1 MKRETAERL
10 IDVCFTMAT
19 ILFILSALSAVLAV
33 STRAEAVE
41 PEPVIVE
48 TVPEKEAR
56 VSFYCNCPICCG
68 KWYTPEAIGKAGVP
82 LEEGKHCAATKDIP
96 LGATVEVEGYG
107 KFIVADRVA
116 DWVYEKYGTTID
128 VFMGADHDGAVRN
141 GVRNCEVIIGCL
153 DSKI

>member
-48 TVPEKEAR
+48 TVPEKESLGVFEITA
-56 VSFYCNCPICCG
+56 YCPCETCCG
-68 KWYTPEAIGKAGVP
+68 AWADGIAYTGGLAT
-82 LEEGKHCAATKDIP
+82 EGQTIAVDPAVIP
-96 LGATVEVEGYG
+96 LGSVVEINGRQYIAEDIGGGING
-107 KFIVADRVA
+107 K
-116 DWVYEKYGTTID
+116 EID
-128 VFMGADHDGAVRN
+128 LFFCSHEDALEWGRQMHEAYLV
-141 GVRNCEVIIGCL
+141 
-153 DSKI
+153 K

>member
-48 TVPEKEAR
+48 AVPEKEYLGVFSCTA
-56 VSFYCNCPICCG
+56 YCPCSQCCG
-68 KWYTPEAIGKAGVP
+68 AWADGIVYTGGQAT
-82 LEEGKHCAATKDIP
+82 EGQTIAVDPDVIP
-96 LGATVEVEGYG
+96 LGSVVEIAGQRY
-107 KFIVADRVA
+107 VAEDVGGAIKQNR
-116 DWVYEKYGTTID
+116 ID
-128 VFMGADHDGAVRN
+128 VFFAQHTTALDFGVQQHAVYLVREGAK
-141 GVRNCEVIIGCL
+141 E
-153 DSKI
+153 